1 MQLQR
6 PPLRTVAATDAT
18 SVVAATAAPLVPS
31 DRTAAV
37 VAICA
42 IGVGAAT
49 AAFRLEDAGETGLR
63 RPVR

>member
-18 SVVAATAAPLVPS
+18 RVVAATAAPLVPS

-37 VAICA
+37 VVICA
-42 IGVGAAT
+42 IGAGAAT
-49 AAFRLEDAGETGLR
+49 AAFRLENAGGRALR
-63 RPVR
+63 RWIR